1 MSHPPTHTPH
11 TLPLPWLPST
21 RSSRTLSADFLLCW
35 VIAASE
41 YPIIASSV
49 FHSLSPPLSGLYR
62 ELIPEHLVFCTSVR
76 QWPSWMFFFN
86 PRGPSTSRGS
96 NICSGETQLAARGS
110 RSSLY
115 LRVAEANQNESLS
128 LSLSPTLQTH
138 PPNTHRQA
146 RGDGCSHT
154 VVSTP
159 PAQTELWLSLLTES
173 HRVLRVVLLINFF
186 FLRVRENTI
195 LTEMTGYAHCCKPHE
210 YRLPGLS

>member
-1 MSHPPTHTPH
+1 MCPTPTH
-11 TLPLPWLPST
+11 PLPWLPST
-21 RSSRTLSADFLLCW
+21 RSSRTLSADFILRW

-49 FHSLSPPLSGLYR
+49 FLSLSPPLSGLYR
-62 ELIPEHLVFCTSVR
+62 KLIPEHLVFCTSVR
-76 QWPSWMFFFN
+76 QWPPWMFFFN

-115 LRVAEANQNESLS
+115 LRVAEANRNESLS
-128 LSLSPTLQTH
+128 LSLSRLLCRHTH
-138 PPNTHRQA
+138 PTTHRQA

-154 VVSTP
+154 VVSTL
-159 PAQTELWLSLLTES
+159 PAQTELWLSLLPES

-186 FLRVRENTI
+186 FLRVRENII
-195 LTEMTGYAHCCKPHE
+195 LTEITG
-210 YRLPGLS
+210 